1 MLFTLM
7 LPGIIRTDQEGAAN
21 PLQEK
26 LSEQTDLP
34 TLIQLAY
41 ERNPRIESART
52 EWQAAV
58 EKLPQITSLPDP
70 MLMYGYFLRNVETR
84 VGPQRHRLSFSQS
97 FPYPGTLNAAG
108 KVQIKQIEIQ
118 EKKYEQ
124 MVRDVIVDIKLSY
137 YELAY
142 LERAIQ
148 ITWQN
153 QEILDHIVEITS
165 TSYVQDEATFTDL
178 MKAQN
183 QQAQLSY
190 DLVLLRELKE
200 IEQANIRA
208 LLNLP
213 VDTPLGLPAPV
224 PYAVMETSLDELS
237 KRALEKR
244 QEIQIAELMTQKA
257 GEAIQLARM
266 QNKPMF
272 KLELMTI
279 ETGDALMLDT
289 QDSGKDPWLISLG
302 ISMPLWGRKTAAG
315 YVKQN

>member
-1 MLFTLM
+1 MKGRVLHYIWSLMLFTLM

-118 EKKYEQ
+118 EKS
-124 MVRDVIVDIKLSY
+124 MSRWC
-137 YELAY
+137 A
-142 LERAIQ
+142 
-148 ITWQN
+148 
-153 QEILDHIVEITS
+153 TS
-165 TSYVQDEATFTDL
+165 
-178 MKAQN
+178 
-183 QQAQLSY
+183 
-190 DLVLLRELKE
+190 
-200 IEQANIRA
+200 
-208 LLNLP
+208 
-213 VDTPLGLPAPV
+213 
-224 PYAVMETSLDELS
+224 
-237 KRALEKR
+237 
-244 QEIQIAELMTQKA
+244 
-257 GEAIQLARM
+257 
-266 QNKPMF
+266 
-272 KLELMTI
+272 
-279 ETGDALMLDT
+279 
-289 QDSGKDPWLISLG
+289 
-302 ISMPLWGRKTAAG
+302 
-315 YVKQN
+315 